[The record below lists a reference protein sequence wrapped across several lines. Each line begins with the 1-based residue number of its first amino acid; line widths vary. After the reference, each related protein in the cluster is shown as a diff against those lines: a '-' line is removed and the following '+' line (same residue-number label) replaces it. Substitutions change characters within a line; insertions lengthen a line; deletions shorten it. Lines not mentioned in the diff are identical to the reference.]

1 MLLISDANIF
11 IDLDKTDLL
20 KHFDSLGFAIATSDF
35 VYNELNTEQKN
46 ILDGLDIEI
55 YEMDGLELS
64 SFHTEF
70 SDLNLKKLSSQDYS
84 IFYYAKKC
92 GGEVLSNDLRLRKYA
107 QRKSI
112 TVKGLFYI
120 LDEMVSQNCVTAS
133 SMVEK
138 LTLLKEI
145 NKRLP
150 LTEIENRIETLQLVL

>member
-20 KHFDSLGFAIATSDF
+20 RYFDRLGFAVATSDF
-35 VYNELNTEQKN
+35 VYNELNAEQKS

-55 YEMDGLELS
+55 YEMDGEELS
-64 SFHTEF
+64 SFYTEF
-70 SDLNLKKLSSQDYS
+70 FDLNLKKISSQDYS

-92 GGEVLSNDLRLRKYA
+92 DGEVLSNDLRLRKFA

-112 TVKGLFYI
+112 IVKGLFYI
-120 LDEMVSQNCVTAS
+120 LDEMVSQNRVTAS
-133 SMVEK
+133 LMVEK
-138 LTLLKEI
+138 LIMLKEI

-150 LTEIENRIETLQLVL
+150 IDEVDKRIEALSP

>member
-11 IDLDKTDLL
+11 IDLDKIDLL
-20 KHFDSLGFAIATSDF
+20 KHFDSLGFTIATSDF
-35 VYNELNTEQKN
+35 VYNELNREQKS
-46 ILDGLDIEI
+46 ILDGLDIGI
-55 YEMDGLELS
+55 YEMDGVELS
-64 SFHTEF
+64 NFHTEF

-92 GGEVLSNDLRLRKYA
+92 GGEVLSNDLRLRKFA

-112 TVKGLFYI
+112 PVKGLFYI

-133 SMVEK
+133 LMVEK
-138 LTLLKEI
+138 LILLKEI

-150 LTEIENRIETLQLVL
+150 IDEVDKRIEALSP

>member
-20 KHFDSLGFAIATSDF
+20 RYFDRLGFAIATSDF
-35 VYNELNTEQKN
+35 VYNELNTEQKS
-46 ILDGLDIEI
+46 ILDELDIEI
-55 YEMDGLELS
+55 YKMDGDELL
-64 SFHTEF
+64 SFYTEF

-92 GGEVLSNDLRLRKYA
+92 AGEVLSNDLRLRKFA

-112 TVKGLFYI
+112 PIKGLFYI

-133 SMVEK
+133 VMVEK
-138 LTLLKEI
+138 LIMLKEI

-150 LTEIENRIETLQLVL
+150 IDEVDKRIEALSP

>member
-20 KHFDSLGFAIATSDF
+20 RYFDRLGFAIATSDF
-35 VYNELNTEQKN
+35 VYNELNTEQKS
-46 ILDGLDIEI
+46 ILDELDIEI
-55 YEMDGLELS
+55 YKMDGDELL
-64 SFHTEF
+64 SFYTEF

-92 GGEVLSNDLRLRKYA
+92 AGEVLSNDLRLRKFA
-107 QRKSI
+107 HRKSI
-112 TVKGLFYI
+112 PIKGLFYI

-133 SMVEK
+133 VMVEK
-138 LTLLKEI
+138 LIMLKEI

-150 LTEIENRIETLQLVL
+150 IDEVDKRIEALSP